1 MVKTLPEEIVR
12 EIEAFGREVKRL
24 QNKEIPEEK
33 FKKFRL
39 QQGVYGQRQ
48 KGVQMVR
55 VKIPAGF
62 LNAEKLRAL
71 ADVIERYSTGKGHV
85 TTRQDVQFHFV
96 KLSDITTVLYRLA
109 EAGLTTREAC
119 GNTVRNVTS
128 CHLAGVCP
136 TELFNV
142 GPISEAVAYHLLRNP
157 INQDLPRKF
166 KISFSGCRSECGL
179 AAIHD
184 IGFIAERRK
193 QNGVTEYGFKT
204 YVGGG
209 LGSSPRLAKLYSEFL
224 PFSEV
229 LPTCEGILKIFDAHG
244 DRKTRSKA
252 RMKFVVEKWGIEKFK
267 EEVAKEIAAFKE
279 MRKVYPSLPA
289 PLVKSNGLAVLQ
301 TGNGHNGHS
310 PSEGEYAKW
319 VRTNLVGVFDD
330 GTASVQIRLVLGD
343 ITVAQLRGLAE
354 VVDRFAPRDIR
365 TTHQQNFI
373 LHGIR
378 QETLPGVYEA
388 LHRIGLGVS
397 GAERAVDVIACPGA
411 DSCQLALTSSM
422 GLGAAIVDSF
432 SKNLTDYED
441 VKGLRIRISGCP
453 NSCAH
458 HHIAGIGLHGV
469 AKKVHGKLSPHYQ
482 IHLGGGVNAEQPA
495 LGKPKIK
502 LPAKNIPQAVMEIIR
517 IFREN
522 RLEGEMFNDFVRR
535 YGADAISAQVT
546 RFTEIPTPEESPEY
560 YQDYNNAN
568 DFQIDDLGP
577 GECAGTMID
586 LIENYLRTGRQS
598 FEGVSVEML
607 HGRYAQAI
615 DLLKNGILRTCRALL
630 IPFGIDSPHEEEI
643 LKEFQHKAVEQGI
656 VSERFEQFTEG
667 LGKWRIFDQT
677 AEFLQGQSEL
687 VHLFLLECNEA
698 YDQMDASMKLKK
710 SALVSTGK
718 SNEMESMGDAGR
730 KIDVRLDLAGV
741 ACPMNFVKTK
751 LQLEEMET
759 GQVLEVIIDDG
770 APRENVPRS
779 VQAEGHKILDLV
791 KTPNDLYKLVIEKV

>member
-1 MVKTLPEEIVR
+1 MITKISEEVVK

-24 QNKEIPEEK
+24 QNHEIPEEK

-55 VKIPAGF
+55 VKIPSGF

-71 ADVIERYSTGKGHV
+71 ADVIEQYSTGKGHV
-85 TTRQDVQFHFV
+85 TTRQDIQFHFV
-96 KLSDITTVLYRLA
+96 KIDHLTAVLYRLA

-119 GNTVRNVTS
+119 GNTVRNVTA

-136 TELFNV
+136 TEQFNV
-142 GPISEAVAYHLLRNP
+142 APISEVVSAHLLRNP

-166 KISFSGCRSECGL
+166 KISFSGCKSECGM

-184 IGFIAERRK
+184 IGFVAETRK
-193 QNGVTEYGFKT
+193 QNGITEYGFKT

-224 PFSEV
+224 PLPEV
-229 LPTCEGILKIFDAHG
+229 LPTCEAILKIFDAHG

-267 EEVAKEIAAFKE
+267 EEIVKEKIALKE
-279 MRKVYPSLPA
+279 RGAVYPVLPI
-289 PLVKSNGLAVLQ
+289 PEVNSNGLAVVQ
-301 TGNGHNGHS
+301 NGHPLGD
-310 PSEGEYAKW
+310 EEYEKW
-319 VRTNLVGVFDD
+319 VRTNRVGVFHD
-330 GTASVQIRLVLGD
+330 GLVSVQVKLVLGD
-343 ITVAQLRGLAE
+343 ITVAQFRGLADIVE
-354 VVDRFAPRDIR
+354 QWVPQQDIR
-365 TTHQQNFI
+365 ATHQQNFI

-378 QETLPGVYEA
+378 QETLPALYEA
-388 LHRIGLGVS
+388 LNRIGLGAS

-422 GLGAAIVDSF
+422 GLGAAITDTF

-469 AKKVHGKLSPHYQ
+469 AKKVHGKLAPHYQ
-482 IHLGGGVNAEQPA
+482 LHLGGGINADSPQ

-502 LPAKNIPQAVMEIIR
+502 LPAKNISQAVMAIIK
-517 IFREN
+517 IYREN
-522 RLEGEMFNDFVRR
+522 HIEGELFNDFVRR
-535 YGADAISAQVT
+535 YGADPISAKLIQ
-546 RFTEIPTPEESPEY
+546 FTELPPPEESPESY
-560 YQDYNNAN
+560 RDYNQEG
-568 DFQIDDLGP
+568 DFQLDDLGP

-586 LIENYLRTGRQS
+586 ILENYLRTSRQS
-598 FEGVSVEML
+598 LEGVPVDL
-607 HGRYAQAI
+607 VHGRTLSAI
-615 DLLKNGILRTCRALL
+615 ELLKNGILRACRALL
-630 IPFGIDSPHEEEI
+630 VPFGIDSPHDEEI
-643 LKEFQHKAVEQGI
+643 LKEFQHKVVEQGI

-667 LGKWRIFDQT
+667 LGKWGLFDQT
-677 AEFLQGQSEL
+677 TESLQRKLELAE
-687 VHLFLLECNEA
+687 LFLLECNEA
-698 YDQMDASMKLKK
+698 YDQMDANMKLKK
-710 SALVSTGK
+710 SGSGSTAVSKQTSLAK
-718 SNEMESMGDAGR
+718 TSDR
-730 KIDVRLDLAGV
+730 IIDIRLDLAGV

-751 LQLEEMET
+751 LQLEEMEA

-770 APRENVPRS
+770 APKENVPRS
-779 VQAEGHKILDLV
+779 VQAEGHKILELA
-791 KTPNDLYKLVIEKV
+791 KTDDDHYKLVIEKV